1 MKMGSQQITFVFQT
15 ARTCLILPYH
25 IVLDSLQRKRQ
36 KDNKIGTTNKG
47 IGPCYMDK
55 AARIG
60 IRVADLLEADTF
72 AEKLRRNLE
81 EKNRLFKD
89 VRL

>member
-1 MKMGSQQITFVFQT
+1 MSTFN
-15 ARTCLILPYH
+15 
-25 IVLDSLQRKRQ
+25 LQESAK

-81 EKNRLFKD
+81 EKNRLFQKMYD
-89 VRL
+89 YEGEPLDFETIYNLL